1 MNFTSMTKGLL
12 GLSALLLA
20 FFLCSSPASASE
32 MQITFSNV
40 TFTGLDAC
48 GTSDTSAC
56 PNEVFNV
63 SFVWN
68 TGTSSIVPG
77 TLLESSSGPL
87 GPFTLNFTFIQ
98 FGDFGLSWGD
108 SGLDDFSVFA
118 FYNFPGSPA
127 NNNLDV
133 PGSYSVLAGFAQVA
147 CGSQTCMNDYGTS
160 ASATS
165 GLMTV
170 TPTPE
175 PSSLLL
181 LATGLLGLGAAVRRF
196 ASS

>member
-1 MNFTSMTKGLL
+1 MNFSRITKGSL
-12 GLSALLLA
+12 GVSALFLMFL
-20 FFLCSSPASASE
+20 LCSLPASASE
-32 MQITFSNV
+32 MQIAFSNV

-48 GTSDTSAC
+48 GSSGTSAC

-68 TGTSSIVPG
+68 TGTSTIVPG

-108 SGLDDFSVFA
+108 VGLDEFSVFA
-118 FYNFPGSPA
+118 FYNYPGSPS

-133 PGSYSVLAGFAQVA
+133 PGSYSVLGGFAQIA
-147 CGSQTCMNDYGTS
+147 CGSQTCMNDYGVS

-175 PSSLLL
+175 PSSLVL
-181 LATGLLGLGAAVRRF
+181 LATGLLGLGAAVRRL
-196 ASS
+196 A